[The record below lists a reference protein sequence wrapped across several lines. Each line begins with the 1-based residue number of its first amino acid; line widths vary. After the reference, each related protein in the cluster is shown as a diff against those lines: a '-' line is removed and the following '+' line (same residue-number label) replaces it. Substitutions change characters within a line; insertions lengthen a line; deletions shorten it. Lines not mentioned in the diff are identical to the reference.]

1 METVKQE
8 LLDTATNG
16 EQQERTFTQAEL
28 DRIVTERVRRE
39 SAKFSDYE
47 EIKAKAAKFDEAEE
61 ANKTELQKA
70 TERADS
76 LQAQLDA
83 LNKANTIRSIREKV
97 STETGVPA
105 HLLNG
110 ETEEDC
116 KTIAEGILSFMAST
130 AKPSVAPI
138 VKDGGEVHAPTMT
151 KADILAIK
159 DDKARLKAI
168 EENIS
173 LFN

>member
-1 METVKQE
+1 MEEIKMETVKQE

-16 EQQERTFTQAEL
+16 EQQEHTFTQAEL

-47 EIKAKAAKFDEAEE
+47 EIKAKASKFDEAEE

-83 LNKANTIRSIREKV
+83 LNNSD
-97 STETGVPA
+97 S
-105 HLLNG
+105 
-110 ETEEDC
+110 
-116 KTIAEGILSFMAST
+116 
-130 AKPSVAPI
+130 
-138 VKDGGEVHAPTMT
+138 
-151 KADILAIK
+151 
-159 DDKARLKAI
+159 
-168 EENIS
+168 
-173 LFN
+173 